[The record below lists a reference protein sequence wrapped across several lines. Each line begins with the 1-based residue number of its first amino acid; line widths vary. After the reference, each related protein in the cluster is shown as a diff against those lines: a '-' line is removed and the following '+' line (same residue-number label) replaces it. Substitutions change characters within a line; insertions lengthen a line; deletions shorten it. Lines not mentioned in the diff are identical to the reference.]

1 VIQVSDIKDEFAA
14 VPDRRAGWTPPANR
28 ETTTADGGVRGAMGG
43 SRLYD
48 QPRHAA
54 TRDAV
59 LDFVAGRTPG
69 APQGPVAVEVGFD
82 HGMVLLDQARAHPEQ
97 RWLGIEV
104 RGARVEALKPHCPP
118 NCMVLQADARTLF
131 AAVLPASSL
140 DRVDV
145 LFPTPWWDDAH
156 RDKRLLFTPAFVGDL
171 ARVVR
176 PTGVVRVATD
186 VGPYFEHLAG
196 LFAGW
201 VSAPEP
207 PPVATLSRRERV
219 CRRDGLPVW
228 RGCWSPPA

>member
-1 VIQVSDIKDEFAA
+1 MSEIKEESPKVS
-14 VPDRRAGWTPPANR
+14 DRRAGWTPPASLD
-28 ETTTADGGVRGAMGG
+28 TTTADGGVRGAMGG

-54 TRDAV
+54 TRDAL

-69 APQGPVAVEVGFD
+69 TPAGPAAIEVGFD
-82 HGMVLLDQARAHPEQ
+82 HGMVLLDQAREHPAT

-104 RGARVEALKPHCPP
+104 RGARVEAVKPHCPP
-118 NCMVLQADARTLF
+118 NCMVVQADARTLF
-131 AAVLPASSL
+131 AAVFLPDTV

-156 RDKRLLFTPAFVGDL
+156 RDKRLLFTPAFVADL
-171 ARVVR
+171 ARCVR
-176 PTGVVRVATD
+176 PTGIVRVATD
-186 VGPYFEHLAG
+186 VGSYFAHLAG

-201 VSAPEP
+201 REAPEP

-228 RGCWSPPA
+228 RGCWSPPG